1 MEKKM
6 ERQVAMNE
14 RLVIL
19 LMIAHIMVFV
29 SFAIMNILLR
39 EVIQFQE
46 NVIEFMR
53 NMNEIIELFGRMM
66 S

>member
-1 MEKKM
+1 MEK
-6 ERQVAMNE
+6 QIAMNE

-29 SFAIMNILLR
+29 SFAIMNVLLR

-46 NVIEFMR
+46 NVIEFMK

>member
-1 MEKKM
+1 MK
-6 ERQVAMNE
+6 RQFAMNE